1 MLAYLLVVHLSKLE
15 RDQTDEK
22 ADLQ

>member
-1 MLAYLLVVHLSKLE
+1 MLEYLLVVHLSKLE